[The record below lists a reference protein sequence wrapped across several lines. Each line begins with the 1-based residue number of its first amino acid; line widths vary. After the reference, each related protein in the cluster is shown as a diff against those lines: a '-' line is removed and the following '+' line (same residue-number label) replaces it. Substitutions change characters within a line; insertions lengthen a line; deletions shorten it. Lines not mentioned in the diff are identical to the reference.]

1 MKGLTSIHALWI
13 ISQTGLSSQ
22 SMSGLRSECITIL
35 KETYQTSDKRR
46 YHTIV
51 EGFLSIA
58 AEKKTTNSIR
68 VSAEDMLYH
77 WMVWALP
84 WTLERHCCGAS
95 AFQTCVWGSDL
106 LTLCKN
112 LAPALCPL
120 VFAFCS
126 MRPLSHTHWGTCV
139 VCPKVIGIWCKQHIV

>member
-77 WMVWALP
+77 
-84 WTLERHCCGAS
+84 
-95 AFQTCVWGSDL
+95 
-106 LTLCKN
+106 
-112 LAPALCPL
+112 
-120 VFAFCS
+120 
-126 MRPLSHTHWGTCV
+126 
-139 VCPKVIGIWCKQHIV
+139 